1 MSKFLLIFGLAVFA
15 TTPSQAKVIAQEGD
29 IKITD
34 SEFDESYQKAIQNS
48 LALDRPPTKKEHLE
62 DMVRYRIGL
71 AEAKKENIEKNPII
85 RKSLD
90 LELYK
95 GLIELK
101 LAKDVE
107 KIKVSDAEM
116 KAHYLQNPEMR
127 SSHIL
132 ISYPIGA
139 SKKQIQEAKN
149 RANKIYK
156 DVISGKKKWSV
167 YVRMYTDDRTT
178 KTIAGD
184 ISYQSSRTIQPRY
197 YNAMKKLKMGAISPP
212 VQTLYGFHII
222 KKTGQRSYERAN
234 KDALK
239 IAVFDKKRF
248 KIFDKYFERL
258 KRKYK
263 VSVDP
268 NFI

>member
-1 MSKFLLIFGLAVFA
+1 MYKFVLIFSLVFA
-15 TTPSQAKVIAQEGD
+15 LASNANAKVIAQAGD

-34 SEFDESYQKAIQNS
+34 VEFDKSYKVAIQNS
-48 LALDRPPTKKEHLE
+48 MALDRPPTKKEHLE
-62 DMVRYRIGL
+62 DMIRYRIGL
-71 AEAKKENIEKNPII
+71 AEARKKNLENHPQVK
-85 RKSLD
+85 KALD

-95 GLIELK
+95 GLIEVN

-116 KAHYLQNPEMR
+116 KAYYQKNPTMR

-139 SKKQIQEAKN
+139 NEQQIQEAKK

-156 DVISGKKKWSV
+156 DVVSGKKKWSV
-167 YVRMYTDDRTT
+167 YVRMYTDDNAT
-178 KTIAGD
+178 KALDGD
-184 ISYQSSRTIQPRY
+184 IGYQTSTSIQPRY
-197 YNAMKKLKMGAISPP
+197 YNALKKLNMGQISPP
-212 VQTLYGFHII
+212 VRSIYGFHII
-222 KKTGQRSYERAN
+222 KKTGQRSYARAN

-248 KIFDKYFERL
+248 EIFDSYFEKL

-263 VSVDP
+263 VSIDP
-268 NFI
+268 KFI

>member
-1 MSKFLLIFGLAVFA
+1 
-15 TTPSQAKVIAQEGD
+15 VIAQAGD

-34 SEFDESYQKAIQNS
+34 AEFEKSYKMAIQNS
-48 LALDRPPTKKEHLE
+48 MALDRPPTKKEHLE
-62 DMVRYRIGL
+62 DMIRYRIGL
-71 AEAKKENIEKNPII
+71 AEARQNNLDKHPIVKKA
-85 RKSLD
+85 LD

-95 GLIELK
+95 GLIELN

-107 KIKVSDAEM
+107 KIKVTDSEM
-116 KAHYLQNPEMR
+116 KSYYAQNPEMR

-139 SKKQIQEAKN
+139 SEKQIQEAKS

-156 DVISGKKKWSV
+156 DVITGTKKWSV
-167 YVRMYTDDRTT
+167 YVRTYSDDNST
-178 KTIAGD
+178 KALEGD
-184 ISYQSSRTIQPRY
+184 VGYQSSRTIQPRY
-197 YNAMKKLKMGAISPP
+197 YNALKKLKMGAISPP
-212 VQTLYGFHII
+212 VQSIYGFHII

-248 KIFDKYFERL
+248 EIFDKYFEKL

-263 VSVDP
+263 VSIDP